1 MKYED
6 ITVEQLGKGSSIKL
20 EVVNTDQD
28 IYYHMALN
36 MIKTI
41 KQNNGKSKNTVFI
54 VPVGPV
60 GQYEK
65 FAYLCNRENISLQNV
80 YFINM
85 DEYLDDNDRLLPK
98 DHPLSFRGFMDK
110 MCYDLINNDI
120 IMPVEN
126 RIFPKPGHES
136 EIQQM
141 INELGGVDVAYG
153 GVGINGHIAFNEPP
167 EPNDDISNEDFKDLS
182 TRILE
187 LSRETRTINAVT
199 AANGYIDFIPK
210 RCITVGMKEIL
221 SAKKIRFYMNRMWQ
235 RGIVRKLLH
244 GDVTANVPASFLQQ
258 HDDAKLTIASYVA
271 EQPLGKLR

>member
-6 ITVEQLGKGSSIKL
+6 ITAKQLGKGSSIKL

-28 IYYHMALN
+28 IYYHMALH

-41 KQNNGKSKNTVFI
+41 KQNNEKSKNTVFI

-65 FAYLCNRENISLQNV
+65 FAYLCNQEKISLQNV

-85 DEYLDDNDRLLPK
+85 DEYLDDNDQLLPK

-110 MCYDLINNDI
+110 MCYELIDNDI

-126 RIFPKPGHES
+126 RIFPKPGLEN
-136 EIQQM
+136 EIQRM
-141 INELGGVDVAYG
+141 INQLGGVDVAYG
-153 GVGINGHIAFNEPP
+153 GIGINGHIAFNEPP
-167 EPNDDISNEDFKDLS
+167 EPNDDISNEDFKNLP

-199 AANGYIDFIPK
+199 AANGYIDYIPR

-244 GDVTANVPASFLQQ
+244 GDVTANVPASFFQQ
-258 HDDAKLTIASYVA
+258 HHDAQLTIASYVA

>member
-6 ITVEQLGKGSSIKL
+6 ITAKQLGKGSSIKL

-28 IYYHMALN
+28 IYYHMALH

-41 KQNNGKSKNTVFI
+41 KRNNEKSKNTVFI

-65 FAYLCNRENISLQNV
+65 FAYLCNQDKISLKNV

-85 DEYLDDNDRLLPK
+85 DDYLDDNDQLLPK
-98 DHPLSFRGFMDK
+98 DHPLSFKGFMDK
-110 MCYDLINNDI
+110 MCYDLIDSDI
-120 IMPVEN
+120 IMPAQN

-141 INELGGVDVAYG
+141 INELGGIDVAYG
-153 GVGINGHIAFNEPP
+153 GIGINGHIAFNEPP
-167 EPNDDISNEDFKDLS
+167 EPNDDISDEDFKNLP

-244 GDVTANVPASFLQQ
+244 GDVTANVPASFFQQ
-258 HDDAKLTIASYVA
+258 HNDAKLTIASYVA

>member
-1 MKYED
+1 MQYED
-6 ITVEQLGKGSSIKL
+6 ITAKQLGKGSSIKL

-28 IYYHMALN
+28 IYYHMALH

-41 KQNNGKSKNTVFI
+41 KQNNEKSKNTVFI

-65 FAYLCNRENISLQNV
+65 FAYLCNQEKISLQNV

-85 DEYLDDNDRLLPK
+85 DEYLDDNDQLLPK

-110 MCYDLINNDI
+110 MCYELIDNDI

-126 RIFPKPGHES
+126 RIFPKPGLEN
-136 EIQQM
+136 EIQRM
-141 INELGGVDVAYG
+141 INQLGGVDVAYG
-153 GVGINGHIAFNEPP
+153 GIGINGHIAFNEPP
-167 EPNDDISNEDFKDLS
+167 EPNDDISNEDFKNLP

-199 AANGYIDFIPK
+199 AANGYIDYIPR

-244 GDVTANVPASFLQQ
+244 GDVTANVPASFFQQ
-258 HDDAKLTIASYVA
+258 HHDAQLTIASYVA